1 MNKEKQILEDFR
13 KLLTQKQNEYIDAMN
28 KYGSDSY
35 YDYCRGKKDLI
46 EDIIAYLADKLNN
59 YE

>member
-1 MNKEKQILEDFR
+1 
-13 KLLTQKQNEYIDAMN
+13 MN

-46 EDIIAYLADKLNN
+46 EDIITYLADKL